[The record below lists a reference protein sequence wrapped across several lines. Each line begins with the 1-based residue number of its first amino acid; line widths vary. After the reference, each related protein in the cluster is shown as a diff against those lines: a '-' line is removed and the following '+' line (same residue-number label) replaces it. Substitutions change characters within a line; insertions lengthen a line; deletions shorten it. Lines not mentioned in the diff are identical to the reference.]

1 MLFTAV
7 GKDCLGKSQLPSA
20 HADDDTGVALFQ
32 AASDLDHGL
41 TFCQGA
47 WPSLGSFRAEPA
59 VRTDLVSELAVT
71 ACMYKLL

>member
-7 GKDCLGKSQLPSA
+7 GRDCLRKSQLPSA
-20 HADDDTGVALFQ
+20 HADDDKGVALFQ
-32 AASDLDHGL
+32 VALDHGVM
-41 TFCQGA
+41 FCQGA

-71 ACMYKLL
+71 VCMYKLL